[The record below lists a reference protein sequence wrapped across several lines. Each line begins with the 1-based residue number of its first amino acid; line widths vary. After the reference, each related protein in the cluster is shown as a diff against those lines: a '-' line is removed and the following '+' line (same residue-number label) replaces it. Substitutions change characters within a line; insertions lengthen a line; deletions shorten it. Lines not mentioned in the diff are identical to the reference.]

1 MEYIILSVQGNA
13 LGVTEGIDEMKRKD
27 ALVGRAGRCYHRLK
41 SYVDSMLN
49 RKMGLLL
56 DDGMERIDAMEGLM
70 MAML

>member
-1 MEYIILSVQGNA
+1 M
-13 LGVTEGIDEMKRKD
+13 
-27 ALVGRAGRCYHRLK
+27 GRAEKCYQWLR
-41 SYVDSMLN
+41 SYADSMLN